1 MRSIPTLVGMAVA
14 LALAITATRADA
26 TPDEDRT
33 GKTPSKRLARGT
45 APATPAPQATH
56 TGRTP
61 VLPAED
67 GPRLAPGPSP
77 GAAPPSPGFPGSG
90 LGLLVEPRVGGFLP
104 SGRLGL
110 APSFGVQAGRILLRD
125 KQLWA
130 IAEIAFA
137 RPTHGGRG
145 GTAEAPLGT
154 FGYNLAVNDV
164 SILLGARKMFP
175 TRIQRLTPFAEAGL
189 KLHVLH
195 STSSGRSDSQG
206 SFGTSEE
213 TSLAPGLALRGG
225 AAYRLGPGAVSAALE
240 LGYARVDQHITGD
253 VWFGG
258 LGFTAG
264 YLYAF

>member
-1 MRSIPTLVGMAVA
+1 V
-14 LALAITATRADA
+14 
-26 TPDEDRT
+26 
-33 GKTPSKRLARGT
+33 
-45 APATPAPQATH
+45 
-56 TGRTP
+56 
-61 VLPAED
+61 
-67 GPRLAPGPSP
+67 PGPSS
-77 GAAPPSPGFPGSG
+77 GAAPSAAGFPGSG

-110 APSFGVQAGRILLRD
+110 SPSFGVQAGRILVPD
-125 KQLWA
+125 KQLWG
-130 IAEIAFA
+130 IAELAFA

-154 FGYNLAVNDV
+154 FEYNLAVNDV